1 MKHKWQYF
9 VVGLLCGI
17 LLSGI
22 GFTAYSIGK
31 IQTNK
36 RHSSAGYEKVNILPT
51 PAQRL
56 TASTEKNLGK
66 IDLNQST
73 MKELMEL
80 PNIGESKARAIIEFR
95 EKYGDFEDV
104 DELLYVPGIGE
115 TVFEGLKDLV
125 YVP

>member
-31 IQTNK
+31 IQNKTN
-36 RHSSAGYEKVNILPT
+36 HLLAESTKVVILPT
-51 PAQRL
+51 PADRL
-56 TASTEKNLGK
+56 TVSTAENIGK
-66 IDLNQST
+66 IDLNRST

-104 DELLYVPGIGE
+104 NELLYVPGIGE
-115 TVFEGLKDLV
+115 AVFKGLTDLV
-125 YVP
+125 FVP